1 MRLVIVMVT
10 VAIKEMMKILLI
22 MKTVVTVMYEVSLV
36 EVRA

>member
-10 VAIKEMMKILLI
+10 VAIKEMKILLI
-22 MKTVVTVMYEVSLV
+22 MKTVVTVMYEVLLV